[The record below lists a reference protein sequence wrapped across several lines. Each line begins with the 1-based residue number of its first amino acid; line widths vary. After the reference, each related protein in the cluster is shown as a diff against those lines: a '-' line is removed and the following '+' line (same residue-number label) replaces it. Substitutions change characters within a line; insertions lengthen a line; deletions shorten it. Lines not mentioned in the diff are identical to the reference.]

1 MRKITIA
8 IISLFMVLS
17 FTAMASAAESHNSTA
32 GATVKINSSGGTTC
46 PGPPLTFNP
55 SPSTVMS
62 VSTTATAFTIIAASS
77 KTTTKDTGIEYG
89 LVSGESAVY
98 QRTQENPGE
107 VTDAPTAGTLPS
119 DFKDKA
125 GNTAPTS

>member
-17 FTAMASAAESHNSTA
+17 FTAMASAAENHNSTA
-32 GATVKINSSGGTTC
+32 VAAVTINKSSTC

-55 SPSTVMS
+55 SPSTLMS
-62 VSTTATAFTIIAASS
+62 FSTTATAFTIIAASS
-77 KTTTKDTGIEYG
+77 KTNKDTGIEYG
-89 LVSGESAVY
+89 LVSDTSVVY
-98 QRTQENPGE
+98 QKTQTTAGK

-125 GNTAPTS
+125 GNTAPAS

>member
-32 GATVKINSSGGTTC
+32 GATVTIDSSNC
-46 PGPPLTFNP
+46 PGPNLTFNP

-77 KTTTKDTGIEYG
+77 KTNKDTGIEYG
-89 LVSGESAVY
+89 LVSDTSVVY
-98 QRTQENPGE
+98 QKTQ
-107 VTDAPTAGTLPS
+107 TTAGAVTPTTSANALPS
-119 DFKDKA
+119 GFKDKS
-125 GNTAPTS
+125 GKTAPTS

>member
-17 FTAMASAAESHNSTA
+17 FTAMASADQNDTTTTG
-32 GATVKINSSGGTTC
+32 GATVTINKSSTC
-46 PGPPLTFNP
+46 PGPRLTFNP

-62 VSTTATAFTIIAASS
+62 FSTTATAFTIIAASS
-77 KTTTKDTGIEYG
+77 KTTKKNTGIEYG

-125 GNTAPTS
+125 GNTAPAS

>member
-17 FTAMASAAESHNSTA
+17 FTAMASAAENHNSTA
-32 GATVKINSSGGTTC
+32 VAAVTINKSSTC

-62 VSTTATAFTIIAASS
+62 FSTTATAFTIIAASS
-77 KTTTKDTGIEYG
+77 KTTKKNTGIEYG

-119 DFKDKA
+119 GFKDKA
-125 GNTAPTS
+125 GNTAPAS

>member
-17 FTAMASAAESHNSTA
+17 FTAMASADQNVTTDTP
-32 GATVKINSSGGTTC
+32 GATVKIKSSGDTTC
-46 PGPPLTFNP
+46 PGPDLTFNP

-77 KTTTKDTGIEYG
+77 KTNTTTGIEYG
-89 LVSGESAVY
+89 LDSDTSVVY
-98 QRTQENPGE
+98 QKTQ
-107 VTDAPTAGTLPS
+107 TTAGAVTPTTSANALPS
-119 DFKDKA
+119 GFKDKS
-125 GNTAPTS
+125 GKTAPTS

>member
-32 GATVKINSSGGTTC
+32 GATVTITSSGGTTC
-46 PGPPLTFNP
+46 PGPNFTFDP
-55 SPSTVMS
+55 SPSTLMS
-62 VSTTATAFTIIAASS
+62 VFTSATNFTIIAASS
-77 KTTTKDTGIEYG
+77 KTNTTTGIEYG
-89 LVSGESAVY
+89 LDSDTSVVY
-98 QRTQENPGE
+98 QKTQ
-107 VTDAPTAGTLPS
+107 ATAGHVTSTTSANALPS
-119 DFKDKA
+119 GFKDKA